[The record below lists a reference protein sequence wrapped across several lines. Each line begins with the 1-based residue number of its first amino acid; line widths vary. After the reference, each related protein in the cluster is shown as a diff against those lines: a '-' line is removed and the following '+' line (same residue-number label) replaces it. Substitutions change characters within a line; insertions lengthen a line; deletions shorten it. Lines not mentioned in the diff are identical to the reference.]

1 MKGGSQGKS
10 PCLCGHDVR
19 SSTTPT
25 PHRCDERGEELE
37 GEMLAFFAAARKGDL
52 SALLRFQEKHN
63 GEADRGLSV
72 SIVDGYGETALHHAS
87 FRAHYQVVEWLLE
100 QDASLINVPSRQE
113 GETAVHRCCR
123 GKKEEHVRVLQ
134 LLLDKGARLDQ
145 RDKNGLTPLH
155 RACYENNLHMI
166 RVLLSKGADKSHP
179 LHWASYTNGRKDVVQ
194 LLLEHGADATHKND
208 HGETPVDNAKKFQN
222 EELAAFYAQHLSS

>member
-1 MKGGSQGKS
+1 
-10 PCLCGHDVR
+10 
-19 SSTTPT
+19 
-25 PHRCDERGEELE
+25 
-37 GEMLAFFAAARKGDL
+37 
-52 SALLRFQEKHN
+52 
-63 GEADRGLSV
+63 
-72 SIVDGYGETALHHAS
+72 
-87 FRAHYQVVEWLLE
+87 
-100 QDASLINVPSRQE
+100 

-166 RVLLSKGADKSHP
+166 RVLLSKGADVRAEDKFKSHP